1 MKTPKFQYVAPAAL
15 IFFFAILPIA
25 TAKANSLVSTSPISG
40 STVSISPSSVTVTGQ
55 AILLPDG
62 NEVTVTDSA
71 GNRVDDGTLTIID
84 MSATVGLKPLVD
96 AGVYKVN
103 YILIAEGE
111 SALEGSFNFN
121 FSAPSTIATTQPHS
135 TVPAKSA
142 SSSWGTSVFVIGALV
157 LAFFVLVGL
166 SLYARKI
173 FKDR

>member
-1 MKTPKFQYVAPAAL
+1 VKTAKFQSIATAVL
-15 IFFFAILPIA
+15 IFFFAIFPIA
-25 TAKANSLVSTSPISG
+25 TANANSLVSTSPIIG
-40 STVSISPSSVTVTGQ
+40 STLSISPSSVTVTSQ
-55 AILLPDG
+55 VILLLDG
-62 NEVTVTDSA
+62 NEITVTDSA
-71 GNRVDDGTLTIID
+71 GNRVDDGTLTISD

-103 YILIAEGE
+103 YILLAEGE

-121 FSAPSTIATTQPHS
+121 FSAPSSIATTQPLS
-135 TVPAKSA
+135 TVPVKSA